1 MPHRTVHRRTVLKG
15 LAVTAAGGFLAKP
28 AIAAVTPL
36 KIGCSIPLTGAGF
49 TAVGKEL
56 TGALKVYMQQH
67 GDTVAG
73 RKIELIIRDDAGVAD
88 NARRL
93 VQEMIVNDKVDLVAM
108 GITPCT
114 LAVAP
119 LVTEAKKA
127 TLCLSSGASITTTKS
142 PYFVRAGFIVAP
154 QAWIMAEWAI
164 KNGSKRVVTL
174 VNDWAPGTEAETAF
188 KTRFLQ
194 VGGEVIES
202 IRIPLAS
209 PDFAPSLQRIADLK
223 PDTAFIYFPGT
234 QAPIFTKQFAEKGL
248 GQSGIKVIGP
258 GDLCDDDSLNNAGD
272 QMIGLITAGP
282 YSAAHDSPLNKT
294 YVAEFQKTAGER
306 PDFVSLGAYDGL
318 HLVYEAL
325 KKTGGDSDGDKLV
338 AAMKGMAFESP
349 RGPISIDPATRDIV
363 CNIYIRKVE
372 KINGELWA
380 KEFETFPNV
389 KDPMKS

>member
-1 MPHRTVHRRTVLKG
+1 MLRRRTVLKG
-15 LAVTAAGGFLAKP
+15 MAATAAGGLLARP
-28 AIAAVTPL
+28 AIAQNTTL
-36 KIGCSIPLTGAGF
+36 KIGCSLPLTGAGF

-73 RKIELIIRDDAGVAD
+73 RKIELVIRDDAGTAD

-93 VQEMIVNDKVDLVAM
+93 VQEMIVNDKVDIV
-108 GITPCT
+108 GVGVTPAS
-114 LAVAP
+114 LAIAQ

-127 TLCLSSGASITTTKS
+127 TVVMSSGASITTTKS
-142 PYFVRAGFIVAP
+142 PYFARVGFIIAP
-154 QAWIMAEWAI
+154 QAWTMAEWAI

-202 IRIPLAS
+202 LRVPLAS
-209 PDFAPSLQRIADLK
+209 PDFAPSLQRIIDLK
-223 PDTAFIYFPGT
+223 PDTAFIYFPGPL
-234 QAPIFTKQFAEKGL
+234 APVFTRQFAERGL
-248 GQSGIKVIGP
+248 GQSGIKLIGP

-282 YSAAHDSPLNKT
+282 YSAAHDSALNKT
-294 YVAEFQKTAGER
+294 YVADFLKTAGER
-306 PDFVSLGAYDGL
+306 PDFASLGAYDGL
-318 HLVYEAL
+318 HMVYEAL
-325 KKTGGDSDGDKLV
+325 KKTGGDADGDKLI
-338 AAMKGMAFESP
+338 AAMKGMAWESP
-349 RGPISIDPATRDIV
+349 RGPISLDADTRDIV
-363 CNIYIRKVE
+363 SNIYIRKVE

-380 KEFETFPNV
+380 KEFETYPNV
-389 KDPMKS
+389 KDPMKVAAK